1 MGDPRRRFKKTYETP
16 NHPWIKER
24 IEREKE
30 LCSKYGLRRKR
41 EVWKAETILRKYR
54 RQARRLIS
62 DRTEQGIK
70 EAQQLFNVLKKYGIL
85 KVENPTLD
93 DVLSLT
99 VEDILER
106 RLQTLVFRKGL
117 ARTPKQARQL
127 IVHGHIAVN
136 GRVVTAPSYMVT
148 VEEEDKIS
156 YAKNSP
162 FNDENHPERAKIIGL
177 TAEET
182 QKQEAEQTE

>member
-1 MGDPRRRFKKTYETP
+1 MGDPRRRFPKKYETP

-30 LCSKYGLRRKR
+30 LCRKYGLRRKR
-41 EVWKAETILRKYR
+41 EVWKAETLLRKYR
-54 RQARRLIS
+54 RQARRLIRLL
-62 DRTEQGIK
+62 DTPQGQK
-70 EAQQLFNVLKKYGIL
+70 EMEQLFNVLKRYGIL
-85 KVENPTLD
+85 KKENPTLD

-127 IVHGHIAVN
+127 IVHRHIAVN
-136 GRVVTAPSYMVT
+136 GRIIDAPSYLVK
-148 VEEEDKIS
+148 VDEEDKIT

-162 FNDENHPERAKIIGL
+162 FNNKDHPERAKIIGI
-177 TAEET
+177 TEESV
-182 QKQEAEQTE
+182 KEEQ

>member
-1 MGDPRRRFKKTYETP
+1 MGDPRRRFKKSYETP
-16 NHPWIKER
+16 NHPWIKDR

-30 LCSKYGLRRKR
+30 LCKKYGLRRKR

-62 DRTEQGIK
+62 DRTEQGAK
-70 EAQQLFNVLKKYGIL
+70 EAVQLFNVLRKYGIL
-85 KVENPTLD
+85 KIEDPTLD

-117 ARTPKQARQL
+117 ARTPRQARQL
-127 IVHGHIAVN
+127 IIHRHIAVD
-136 GRVVTAPSYMVT
+136 GRVVTSPSYMVS
-148 VEEEDKIS
+148 VEEEDKIG

-162 FNDENHPERAKIIGL
+162 FNDNNHPESSKIIGL
-177 TAEET
+177 IET
-182 QKQEAEQTE
+182 ETQEAEN

>member
-1 MGDPRRRFKKTYETP
+1 MGDPRRRYPKKYETP

-30 LCSKYGLRRKR
+30 LCAKYGLRRKR

-62 DRTEQGIK
+62 DTTEQGAK
-70 EAQQLFNVLKKYGIL
+70 EAKQLFSVLRRYGIL
-85 KVENPTLD
+85 RKENPTLD

-117 ARTPKQARQL
+117 ARTPRQARQL

-136 GRVVTAPSYMVT
+136 GRRVTAPSYLVK
-148 VEEEDKIS
+148 VEEEDSIGYYKT
-156 YAKNSP
+156 SP
-162 FNDENHPERAKIIGL
+162 FNNNDHPERAKIIGI
-177 TAEET
+177 TEE
-182 QKQEAEQTE
+182 QQ

>member
-1 MGDPRRRFKKTYETP
+1 MGDPRRRFPKKYETP

-30 LCSKYGLRRKR
+30 LCRKYGLRRKR

-62 DRTEQGIK
+62 DTTEQGAK
-70 EAQQLFNVLKKYGIL
+70 EAQQLFNVLRRYGIL
-85 KVENPTLD
+85 RKDNPTLD
-93 DVLSLT
+93 DVLALT

-117 ARTPKQARQL
+117 ARTPRQARQL
-127 IVHGHIAVN
+127 IVHGHIAIN
-136 GRVVTAPSYMVT
+136 GRRVTVPSYLVT
-148 VEEEDKIS
+148 VEEEDSID
-156 YAKNSP
+156 YYKNSP
-162 FNDENHPERAKIIGL
+162 FVNKDHPERAKIIGL
-177 TAEET
+177 VEEE
-182 QKQEAEQTE
+182 QQE

>member
-1 MGDPRRRFKKTYETP
+1 MGDPRRRFKKSYETP
-16 NHPWIKER
+16 NHPWIKDR

-30 LCSKYGLRRKR
+30 LCKKYGLRRKR

-62 DRTEQGIK
+62 DRTEQGAK
-70 EAQQLFNVLKKYGIL
+70 EAVQLFNVLRKYGIL
-85 KVENPTLD
+85 KIENPTLD

-117 ARTPKQARQL
+117 ARTPRQARQL
-127 IVHGHIAVN
+127 IIHRHIAVD
-136 GRVVTAPSYMVT
+136 GRVVTSPSYMVS
-148 VEEEDKIS
+148 VEEEDKIG

-162 FNDENHPERAKIIGL
+162 FNDSNHPESSKIVGL
-177 TAEET
+177 VEAET
-182 QKQEAEQTE
+182 QEAEN